1 MAEYK
6 KPLSLEDFLSQFDE
20 EPEEYKQGLKQFY
33 DQKGNRKTV
42 RVPFQDGN
50 IVIKRNPSLRRK
62 DDTPIVNYYF
72 NNKEANIQTAK
83 NLSRANEI
91 FNLPATLSPLLSTA
105 VGARMLVHRRGLNR
119 AKSLYMKVDEN
130 LNIADAKNV
139 TPGTSAITGTTTKGA
154 LQSKEAALQTRI
166 SQFQAGASKS
176 TRDLN
181 LTTDYAKN
189 SLLKD
194 TVNDIT
200 QALFN
205 PNYKKLTKAEMVKGL
220 TGDLLKAAEKRFDQT
235 TLLKEKAVERNKLL
249 AKGLIEKAAYEKIH
263 GPGTYKEFQ
272 LAEKKAGNILDKERM
287 KKLVQRDK
295 EARKASKEIVVRD
308 LTEPRSQF
316 KDMKIQPEGAR
327 HHKSGINTSYPI
339 YYNLPYE
346 DAQKLRA
353 YAKTFDAEFG
363 DVLNNLVDVP
373 GTVKHKLGNIHNA
386 KLHVWLK
393 KHGLDTP
400 PIISPDAPVEVRMR
414 VMQNYIVDLRRQAI
428 KLKELMG
435 GPKGTANVED
445 LTFIKPPLTKKD
457 LGIN

>member
-1 MAEYK
+1 MSYIGG
-6 KPLSLEDFLSQFDE
+6 PLPGQEDKEIDWNE
-20 EPEEYKQGLKQFY
+20 ERLLGS
-33 DQKGNRKTV
+33 
-42 RVPFQDGN
+42 RVSEQ
-50 IVIKRNPSLRRK
+50 VIKAMNALPKDNPWLNTTGRVLSYAMDGFGSTRGLSK
-62 DDTPIVNYYF
+62 LY
-72 NNKEANIQTAK
+72 NKAEEVAVEKGAEFLEE
-83 NLSRANEI
+83 NLN
-91 FNLPATLSPLLSTA
+91 FDPLLSTMA
-105 VGARMLVHRRGLNR
+105 LSTLIPGPGGE
-119 AKSLYMKVDEN
+119 AKAIKRTLKTPHLM
-130 LNIADAKNV
+130 KNV
-139 TPGTSAITGTTTKGA
+139 TE
-154 LQSKEAALQTRI
+154 EAV
-166 SQFQAGASKS
+166 QA
-176 TRDLN
+176 
-181 LTTDYAKN
+181 
-189 SLLKD
+189 
-194 TVNDIT
+194 V
-200 QALFN
+200 FN
-205 PNYKKLTKAEMVKGL
+205 PKYKKLTKAQALKGL
-220 TGDLLKAAEKRFDQT
+220 TGDLRKAAEKKWDQT
-235 TLLKEKAVERNKLL
+235 KLLQEKAVERNKLL
-249 AKGLIEKAAYEKIH
+249 AKGLLEKQAYEKIH

-363 DVLNNLVDVP
+363 DVLNNLIDVP
-373 GTVKHKLGNIHNA
+373 GTVKHELGNIHNA

-414 VMQNYIVDLRRQAI
+414 VMQNYIVDLRRQSI